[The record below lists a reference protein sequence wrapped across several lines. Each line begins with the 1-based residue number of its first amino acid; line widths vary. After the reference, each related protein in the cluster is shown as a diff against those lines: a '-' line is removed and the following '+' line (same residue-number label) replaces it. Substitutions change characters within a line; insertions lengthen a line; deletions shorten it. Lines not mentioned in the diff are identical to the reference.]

1 MTASPQTQAAR
12 RPIMPAREIA
22 MVAVFAGV
30 TAALG
35 LLPPIV
41 VPISPVPITAQSLG
55 VVLAGAVLGGRRG
68 AASQSL
74 LLALVALGLPLLAG
88 GRGGIGVFFGV
99 TWGFLLGWVVVA
111 GVVGWAT
118 YRLGA
123 PYSLWK
129 GIIINMVGGMVVLY
143 AFGIVGMMITG
154 KLSFSQALLGNLPF
168 LPGDA
173 IKCVIAALVAKG
185 VHAAMP
191 GLLPWRGARARPNA
205 PQDQFV
211 S

>member
-1 MTASPQTQAAR
+1 MSNTTAQTVRQ
-12 RPIMPAREIA
+12 PILSVRDLAL
-22 MVAVFAGV
+22 VAVFAGV

-35 LLPPIV
+35 LIPPIM

-68 AASQSL
+68 AASQAL

-99 TWGFLLGWVVVA
+99 TWGFLIGWVAVA
-111 GVVGWAT
+111 ALVGWAT
-118 YRLGA
+118 YRVGA

-129 GIIINMVGGMVVLY
+129 GIVINVTGGMLVLY
-143 AFGIVGMMITG
+143 SFGIVGMMITG
-154 KLSFSQALLGNLPF
+154 KLSFMQALIGNLPF

-173 IKCVIAALVAKG
+173 VKCVIAALIAKG
-185 VHAAMP
+185 VHAAVP
-191 GLLPWRGARARPNA
+191 GLLPWQGQLAQRKT
-205 PQDQFV
+205 PQDSFV